1 MPHITIN
8 SAVKELQTGRMV
20 ILADD
25 PEPESSGD
33 LVMAAEHITAESINF
48 MAAHGRGL
56 ICLPMTGERI
66 DTLELNP
73 MVDANTLPAKTGFTV
88 SIEARQGVTTG
99 ISAAD
104 RAHTIRTA
112 VAPDAQPHD
121 LVRPGHIFPLRSR
134 DGGVI
139 VRAGHTEGAVDLA
152 RAAGLAPAGAI
163 CAILDEAGNTAGM
176 EYLEQFSHTHGIG
189 ICTITDLIE
198 FRMARESFVHR
209 LAETQVPTVYG
220 GEFKFIVY
228 ANDVDSFQHIA
239 LVKGTIDSSQP
250 ILTRVHSECF
260 TGDILGSLR
269 CDCGDQLHTAMQMI
283 AAQGMGIVLYVRQEG
298 RGIGLVNKLKAYN
311 LQDEGFDTV
320 EANHELGFKS
330 DLRHYGIGAQV
341 LVELGVRKIRLL
353 TNNPKKLI
361 GLEGYGLEVVE
372 QIPIEIAPNP
382 HNRCYLECK
391 KLKMGHKLNLD
402 CNP

>member
-33 LVMAAEHITAESINF
+33 LVMAAEHVTAESINF

-121 LVRPGHIFPLRSR
+121 LVR
-134 DGGVI
+134 
-139 VRAGHTEGAVDLA
+139 
-152 RAAGLAPAGAI
+152 
-163 CAILDEAGNTAGM
+163 
-176 EYLEQFSHTHGIG
+176 
-189 ICTITDLIE
+189 
-198 FRMARESFVHR
+198 
-209 LAETQVPTVYG
+209 
-220 GEFKFIVY
+220 
-228 ANDVDSFQHIA
+228 
-239 LVKGTIDSSQP
+239 
-250 ILTRVHSECF
+250 
-260 TGDILGSLR
+260 
-269 CDCGDQLHTAMQMI
+269 
-283 AAQGMGIVLYVRQEG
+283 
-298 RGIGLVNKLKAYN
+298 
-311 LQDEGFDTV
+311 
-320 EANHELGFKS
+320 
-330 DLRHYGIGAQV
+330 
-341 LVELGVRKIRLL
+341 
-353 TNNPKKLI
+353 
-361 GLEGYGLEVVE
+361 
-372 QIPIEIAPNP
+372 
-382 HNRCYLECK
+382 
-391 KLKMGHKLNLD
+391 
-402 CNP
+402 